1 MYIKYGTIKDNSFYE
16 IVDCSRNIDLDLVKK
31 EVNSFFYPYLS

>member
-16 IVDCSRNIDLDLVKK
+16 IVDCSKDIDLVLVKK
-31 EVNSFFYPYLS
+31 GSKFLFLS